1 MNNYDYPI
9 GADTKEA
16 PWNQEDSEDVEA
28 EVLVSITLSKTV
40 KVTINKED
48 AKDPIECNLKKVVEE
63 QITLHNKA
71 GDIFKNVNKR
81 DSTKYPIIKSI
92 IEDLSNWNVDDYE
105 VILEKI

>member
-1 MNNYDYPI
+1 MQKI
-9 GADTKEA
+9 
-16 PWNQEDSEDVEA
+16 QLDV
-28 EVLVSITLSKTV
+28 I
-40 KVTINKED
+40 
-48 AKDPIECNLKKVVEE
+48 LKKVVEE
-63 QITLHNKA
+63 QITLPDKA